1 MASSG
6 PSSPFPQEILDWY
19 TQTYNEGERLARGLG
34 LVERIRIREL
44 LLRALPV
51 PPAVVYDIGGGT
63 GVRPDSIR
71 VVVGADTGT
80 ISAAEVADRL
90 AAAIRVRPEVA
101 LTSPEDVARVTTQ
114 EGKRKPV
121 SFFDF
126 RSNLGQNEG

>member
-1 MASSG
+1 MLKYHG
-6 PSSPFPQEILDWY
+6 TTVY
-19 TQTYNEGERLARGLG
+19 
-34 LVERIRIREL
+34 
-44 LLRALPV
+44 
-51 PPAVVYDIGGGT
+51 PPAIYSVLQGLPA
-63 GVRPDSIR
+63 VRGYYIEVRSVFDLSDSIR

-101 LTSPEDVARVTTQ
+101 LTSTEDVARVTTQ

-121 SFFDF
+121 TFFDF